1 MPGYPGREGYKVFMT
16 LTAEVA
22 AKIIQDQHWIS
33 LVHRCDYEPYHQ
45 QQQKQQQRRQRQR
58 QRKQQP
64 YKHAALTEPTE
75 YAARHRG
82 QLDGLGYAYAAC
94 PRCLKKTHRVGE
106 HWECGACKTEVD
118 SGSVGWTYRIGV
130 YLVSAS
136 PAWKTGREGAN
147 TASSVLGSTADAWFG
162 CTAAQWVEMVGRDVA
177 LVARIAGGVGGLSS
191 AVPAGAA
198 EAETETFVA
207 SHLASSLAALVD
219 GVSGVSGAYAG
230 FDFKPAAP
238 PRHHA
243 KETTAN
249 RTVSRIAGLMS
260 DDVLP
265 ASWFPTLSVLWRF
278 VVSESLCAIHRHIIA
293 SSTSSSTSNTS
304 SSPVF
309 AELEQRVRGVRN
321 DSAQIAWGLST
332 PPSMTAISFM
342 AVALEE
348 PDTRHAEPV
357 GSLDAID
364 TMHSMPHRTWEDLH
378 LPLAYGGGRPQQQHR
393 HSASSSCK
401 ADTESDEMDEL
412 LDQCSQLLQSFST
425 AANLSA
431 CKYSGSAVAA
441 DNDNDDAVSVQLF
454 EESIHDDQL
463 FSLYAGCSQQLFL
476 LSQPSLFGHDKAPG
490 SPALFD
496 TGKEMLFRP
505 EGGLEQDGGTMDEEE
520 ESYQYSTPP
529 GTFMRALEDTPET
542 VARDIMKRN
551 GKRQSGALHQ
561 DSEVLAPETPA
572 PTTSTPKR
580 PRNHGLDPGSTS
592 PPSFWSPAGNHG
604 PAIVP
609 ATADRRGAHLLQRI
623 SNTDQTTPSR
633 APAPKRSLYSSSNH
647 HHHYHKHRRLLTE
660 RASSMSGVVAS
671 ARIPGP
677 PPPPPPPLLRLS
689 VRNNAPSHPPSP
701 PSPVVVLAPET
712 PVARSWAPRPLDL
725 VASGDERRMRREQS
739 ENKNKSKNN

>member
-1 MPGYPGREGYKVFMT
+1 MPLHAAFNHYDVDFGMGIPALVRPAHLSFPNSALIMPGYPGTDGYEISMI

-22 AKIIQDQHWIS
+22 AKTIQDQHWMS
-33 LVHRCDYEPYHQ
+33 LVDRCDY
-45 QQQKQQQRRQRQR
+45 
-58 QRKQQP
+58 
-64 YKHAALTEPTE
+64 
-75 YAARHRG
+75 
-82 QLDGLGYAYAAC
+82 D
-94 PRCLKKTHRVGE
+94 

-136 PAWKTGREGAN
+136 PAWKTGGEGAS

-177 LVARIAGGVGGLSS
+177 MVARIAGGVGGLSS
-191 AVPAGAA
+191 AIPAGAA
-198 EAETETFVA
+198 EAESGMAETETFVA

-230 FDFKPAAP
+230 FSFKPAAP
-238 PRHHA
+238 PWHHA
-243 KETTAN
+243 KEATAN

-260 DDVLP
+260 DDGLQ
-265 ASWFPTLSVLWRF
+265 ASWFPTISVLWRF
-278 VVSESLCAIHRHIIA
+278 VVSESLCAIHRHHIA
-293 SSTSSSTSNTS
+293 SSSSTSNTN

-309 AELEQRVRGVRN
+309 AELERRVKGLRSG
-321 DSAQIAWGLST
+321 SAQIAWGLST

-357 GSLDAID
+357 GSMDPID
-364 TMHSMPHRTWEDLH
+364 TMHSMLHCTWEDLH
-378 LPLAYGGGRPQQQHR
+378 LPMAYDGSRPQQQR
-393 HSASSSCK
+393 HHPASCK

-412 LDQCSQLLQSFST
+412 LDQCSQLLQSFNT

-431 CKYSGSAVAA
+431 CKHSGSAVAA
-441 DNDNDDAVSVQLF
+441 DNDNDNAVSVQLF

-505 EGGLEQDGGTMDEEE
+505 EGGLQQDGGTMDDEE

-561 DSEVLAPETPA
+561 DNEVLAPETPA
-572 PTTSTPKR
+572 APATSTPKR

-592 PPSFWSPAGNHG
+592 PSSFWSPAGNHG

-609 ATADRRGAHLLQRI
+609 STADRRGARLLQRR
-623 SNTDQTTPSR
+623 SNTDQTMPSR
-633 APAPKRSLYSSSNH
+633 APAPKRSLYNNSNI
-647 HHHYHKHRRLLTE
+647 HYHKHRRLLTE

-671 ARIPGP
+671 ARIPD
-677 PPPPPPPLLRLS
+677 PPPPLLRLS
-689 VRNNAPSHPPSP
+689 VRNNAPSHPPLP
-701 PSPVVVLAPET
+701 PPVVVLAPET

-725 VASGDERRMRREQS
+725 VASGDERRVRREQN
-739 ENKNKSKNN
+739 EKKNKNN